1 MKAIVLMG
9 YGIPESFEEYEI
21 PVPEV
26 KETQVLLEMHASSIS
41 PGDVYLRSGML
52 QQSPI
57 GAQFQIQFPKILGSD
72 VAGIVRDVGKKVYHL
87 KPGDRVMGLN
97 PSGAYM
103 DYVAMEEDK
112 LTIIPDNI
120 SFEEAGAIPVV
131 SLTAWQAL
139 FEHGYLQP
147 GQRILIHGGA
157 GGVGHA
163 AIQLAKQHG
172 AHVITTARE
181 YNRQFVMDLGADE
194 VIDYTK
200 VDFIKNISAP
210 VDIVLDSAMMDK
222 STLETGLPGK
232 FGNNNYTVL
241 KNGGKYVSIVAF
253 AIGQYPK
260 TREIDSVFFRA
271 RPNATDLEAIANKI
285 QEGKLNIHVD
295 GSYPFTAQGLFQAYR
310 KSELQPK
317 RGKIV
322 ISKKI

>member
-1 MKAIVLMG
+1 LKAIVLMG
-9 YGIPESFEEYEI
+9 YGIPESFEEHEI
-21 PVPEV
+21 PVPV
-26 KETQVLLEMHASSIS
+26 LTETQVLVEMHASSIS
-41 PGDVYLRSGML
+41 PGDIYLRSGML
-52 QQSPI
+52 QRSPI
-57 GAQFQIQFPKILGSD
+57 GTQFQVQFPKILGSD
-72 VAGIVRDVGKKVYHL
+72 VAGIVRDVGKKVYNL

-103 DYVAMEEDK
+103 DYIAMEEDK

-139 FEHGYLQP
+139 FEYGNLQP

-163 AIQLAKQHG
+163 AIQLSKQHG
-172 AHVITTARE
+172 AYVITTARE
-181 YNRQFVMDLGADE
+181 CNRQFVIDMGADE

-200 VDFIKNISAP
+200 TDFVNSISKP
-210 VDIVLDSAMMDK
+210 VDIVLDSVMMDK
-222 STLETGLPGK
+222 TTLETGLPGE
-232 FGNNNYTVL
+232 FGNKNYAIL
-241 KNGGKYVSIVAF
+241 KDAGKYVSIVAF

-260 TREIDSVFFRA
+260 TREIDPVFFRA
-271 RPNATDLEAIANKI
+271 KPNATDLEAIANKI
-285 QEGKLNIHVD
+285 QEGKLTIHVD
-295 GSYPFTAQGLFQAYR
+295 GNYPFTAQGLFQAYR

-322 ISKKI
+322 ISKKM